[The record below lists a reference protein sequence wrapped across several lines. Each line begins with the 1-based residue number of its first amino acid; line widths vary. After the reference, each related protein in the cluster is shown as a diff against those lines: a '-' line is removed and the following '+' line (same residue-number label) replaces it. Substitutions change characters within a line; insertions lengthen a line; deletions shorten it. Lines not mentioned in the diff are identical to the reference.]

1 MVVKLEGPRDDKS
14 KPSREADI
22 AQYRNNANSI
32 GLKNAVGESKLKEVI
47 NDYFVCG
54 RAEED
59 EDLDL
64 GLDLE
69 SEDEESEATPQPQIQ
84 PTAELPAPGVPT
96 GKENPHNDIRCE
108 GVLHSQINN
117 LLSWLT

>member
-1 MVVKLEGPRDDKS
+1 MERPRDSTS
-14 KPSREADI
+14 KTSREAEI
-22 AQYRNNANSI
+22 AQYINNANSI

-54 RAEED
+54 GEEED

-84 PTAELPAPGVPT
+84 PTADLSAPDVPT

-108 GVLHSQINN
+108 GVLHSLINN